1 MRFHVLN
8 AEWMPDE
15 VKQRLNEQQANR
27 INNMGELLVTSQE
40 HRLVAFPFG
49 FYNHAAIELLASFYE
64 TCLIKSTQS
73 FIRTQ
78 SNNREHCIEK
88 LKVMV
93 AQAYIVPKERNMY
106 EGISKG
112 AKIERKVEKRARGV
126 VKSSRRSNNV
136 KDFDD

>member
-1 MRFHVLN
+1 MILT
-8 AEWMPDE
+8 
-15 VKQRLNEQQANR
+15 VKSIL
-27 INNMGELLVTSQE
+27 I
-40 HRLVAFPFG
+40 
-49 FYNHAAIELLASFYE
+49 SFR
-64 TCLIKSTQS
+64 
-73 FIRTQ
+73 RTQ
-78 SNNREHCIEK
+78 SNNRDHCIEK